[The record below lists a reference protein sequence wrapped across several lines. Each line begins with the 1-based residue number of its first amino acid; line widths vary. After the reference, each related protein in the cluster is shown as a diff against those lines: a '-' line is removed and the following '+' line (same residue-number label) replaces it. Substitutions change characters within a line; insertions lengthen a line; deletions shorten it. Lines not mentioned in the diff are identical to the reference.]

1 MKRIS
6 GCYPALVTPIIASGP
21 NIDGKISFQ
30 EFEKLIK
37 FVEGCGV
44 EGIVIAGCTGHSA
57 SLTVEE
63 QLGLLD
69 FAMEKASPKTRIIF
83 GDGSN
88 STREAIEF
96 ARKAEDHGAKTHL
109 SIGPYQNKPNPEGMF
124 LHYSSIANAIGGE
137 LIVYNVPGRTGKN
150 IEAETT
156 LRLAK
161 EHSSITGIK
170 EASGNIAQI
179 KRIIDAAEGP
189 GFSVLSGD
197 DALTLEIMRLGGSGV
212 ISTSAN
218 LIAKEMSE
226 MVRHCLAGEFEKA
239 EKIDAR
245 LQPVYKA
252 MFFDTNPMPMH
263 YALKSIGINAGIPR
277 LPLCE
282 IDASVKERIDS
293 VLEEFLQEVK

>member
-1 MKRIS
+1 MKKIS
-6 GCYPALVTPIIASGP
+6 GCYPALVTPIIASEP
-21 NIDGKISFQ
+21 NIDGKINFP
-30 EFEKLIK
+30 ELEKLIK
-37 FVEGCGV
+37 FVEDCGV
-44 EGIVIAGCTGHSA
+44 EGIAVAGCTGHSA

-88 STREAIEF
+88 CTREAIDF
-96 ARKAEDHGAKTHL
+96 AKKAEDHGAKTHL
-109 SIGPYQNKPNPEGMF
+109 SISPYQNKPNPEGMF
-124 LHYSSIANAIGGE
+124 LHYSKIASAIGGE

-161 EHSSITGIK
+161 EHSNIIGIK

-179 KRIIDAAEGP
+179 KKIIDATEGSE
-189 GFSVLSGD
+189 FSVLSGD
-197 DALTLEIMRLGGSGV
+197 DALTLEIMRLGGTGV

-226 MVRHCLAGEFEKA
+226 MVRHCLAGEFENA

-263 YALKSIGINAGIPR
+263 YALKSIGIDAGIPR

-282 IDASVKERIDS
+282 IDSLTKEKINS
-293 VLEEFLQEVK
+293 VLDNFRLSR